1 MVRRAALVACS
12 LVPFLVSS
20 LVPARLTA
28 QQQSVTLG
36 GFVDTYLAWDSG
48 RPFNLDR
55 AYTSQAA
62 RHAEFNVNLAYIDA
76 VMSGDRVRGRL
87 ALQAGTS
94 VQAVYMS
101 EPSVGRY
108 SGSSLA
114 QHIQEAVVGV
124 RMRQG
129 VWLDG
134 GVFFS
139 HLGSESW
146 VSRDNPTYTRSLIAD
161 YSPYYEAGVKLTW
174 DVRPD
179 VTALLTVVN
188 GWGHISENNADKS
201 VGARIDWALTP
212 HITLG
217 YYNLIGNEQPDTSAS
232 RLRFFNGITARFT
245 SDELTLVT
253 TVDGGREAR
262 PGLSPAS
269 WIGTA
274 VVARLHMTER
284 TSVSGRFE
292 AFNDPDQVL
301 IRTGSGAFS
310 VFGGSFGFDMDPSDG
325 VQWRTEVRALKG
337 KNEVFPDRGTE
348 NGRSRSNMVF
358 VTSLAITF

>member
-1 MVRRAALVACS
+1 MVRRTTLVACS
-12 LVPFLVSS
+12 LVS
-20 LVPARLTA
+20 LLIPRILAA
-28 QQQSVTLG
+28 QQQAVTLG
-36 GFVDTYLAWDSG
+36 GYVDTYLAWDSG
-48 RPFNLDR
+48 RPLNLDR

-76 VMSGDRVRGRL
+76 LMTGDRVRGRL

-94 VQAVYMS
+94 VQAIYMN
-101 EPSVGRY
+101 EPTVGKY
-108 SGSSLA
+108 SGSSLT

-124 RMRQG
+124 RMREG
-129 VWLDG
+129 VWIDG

-161 YSPYYEAGVKLTW
+161 YAPYYEAGVKLTW

-179 VTALLTVVN
+179 VTALLAVVN
-188 GWGHISENNADKS
+188 GWGHISENNSDKS
-201 VGARIDWALTP
+201 FGLRVDWALTP

-217 YYNLIGNEQPDTSAS
+217 YYNLIGNEQPDTAAS
-232 RLRFFNGITARFT
+232 RLRLFNGITAKFT
-245 SDELTLVT
+245 SDAWTVVT
-253 TVDGGREAR
+253 TLDGGREAR
-262 PGLSPAS
+262 PGSSPAS
-269 WIGTA
+269 WFGTA
-274 VVARLHMTER
+274 VIARLHMTER

-301 IRTGSGAFS
+301 IRTGSGAFT
-310 VFGGSFGFDMDPSDG
+310 VFGGSFGLDLEPTDG
-325 VQWRTEVRALKG
+325 VLWRTEVRTLRG
-337 KNEVFPDRGTE
+337 KNEVFPDRGSE
-348 NGRSRSNMVF
+348 SGRSKSNMVL

>member
-1 MVRRAALVACS
+1 MLRRVALVVS
-12 LVPFLVSS
+12 LVVSL
-20 LVPARLTA
+20 LVPCLVTA

-48 RPFNLDR
+48 RPYGLDR

-76 VMSGDRVRGRL
+76 LMTGDRVRGRL

-94 VQAVYMS
+94 VQAVYMN

-124 RMRQG
+124 RMREG

-201 VGARIDWALTP
+201 IGARVDWTLTP

-217 YYNLIGNEQPDTSAS
+217 YYNLIGNEQPDTSAA
-232 RLRFFNGITARFT
+232 RLRLFNGITAKFT
-245 SDELTLVT
+245 SDEWTVVT
-253 TVDGGREAR
+253 TIDGGREAR

-269 WIGTA
+269 WFGTA
-274 VVARLHMTER
+274 VVARVHMTER
-284 TSVSGRFE
+284 TSLSGRFE
-292 AFNDPDQVL
+292 AFNDQKQVL
-301 IRTGSGAFS
+301 IRTGSGAFN
-310 VFGGSFGFDMDPSDG
+310 VFGGSFGLDMEPSDG
-325 VQWRTEVRALKG
+325 VLWRTEIRTLKG
-337 KNEVFPDRGTE
+337 KSEVFPDRGSAT
-348 NGRSRSNMVF
+348 GRSRSNMVF